1 MNASLSRHLRR
12 AAVCLAL
19 VVAFGVPAGSA
30 PAASAP
36 GGVAMFRGTPDR
48 AGAYSAPP
56 GHEFGGV
63 RWTFATQGAVR
74 SSPAILDGVV
84 YVGSSDGFLYALDL
98 RTGRMRWRYAAGSA
112 VTASPAVAAGRVY
125 GNTYDGRAFALRA
138 ADGRT
143 VWTRSLGPAAPL
155 AWGHES
161 GDDYASSPAIVGTR
175 LYVGGIDGNLYAL
188 DARTGAVIW
197 RLRTGGRI
205 WSSPAVAGGAVYVGS
220 LDGKLYKANAAD
232 GAVRWTFATDG
243 AALDSSA
250 FGYDRRSIQS
260 SPSVGDGIAY
270 VGSRDGTLYAVD
282 AERGTLR
289 WRFDNSV
296 FWSNTS
302 PARAN
307 GLVYAGNSDG
317 LFVQGVDA
325 RSGKEAWKYT
335 TALQVFASPAVAGD
349 AVYTGDWAG
358 FLHAVDAKSG
368 TPLWK
373 YRTAGRRI
381 MSSAAVDGGH
391 LVFGSD
397 DGMVYDLRLGTR
409 ALHRAVFYDAAY
421 AKASHLRSTDAMRDY
436 FSKRG
441 YDVLDEAA
449 LATFLRDRTADRAPS
464 VVVFAIDHLPPS
476 LAGDQPRS
484 GAFRRYLDAGGK
496 VVWPGIAPLLFPAD
510 PQTGDADF
518 KNIDRAAARR
528 LLGVSFEH
536 TNFDVVTAT
545 PTAIGAAWGLASWI
559 PSSWDA
565 DVSSVTTVL
574 ARDEWHGAA
583 AWIKSYGG
591 PPGSGFVRIPVVSNA
606 EGNPLNLTTIQ
617 LAAERFPE

>member
-1 MNASLSRHLRR
+1 MKHSLLRPLRH
-12 AAVCLAL
+12 AAACIAVFT
-19 VVAFGVPAGSA
+19 AFAAPGVSA
-30 PAASAP
+30 PD
-36 GGVAMFRGTPDR
+36 GIAMFRGTPDH
-48 AGAYSAPP
+48 AGTYAAPP

-63 RWTFATQGAVR
+63 RWTFATNGAVR
-74 SSPAILDGVV
+74 SSPEILGGVV
-84 YVGSSDGFLYALDL
+84 YVGSSDGYLYALDE
-98 RTGRMRWRYAAGSA
+98 RTGRMRWRCAGGSA
-112 VTASPAVAAGRVY
+112 VTSSPAVAGGFVY
-125 GNTYDGRAFALRA
+125 AHTYDGRVFAVRA
-138 ADGRT
+138 ADGRP
-143 VWTRSLGPAAPL
+143 VWARSLGPPARL

-161 GDDYASSPAIVGTR
+161 GDDYASSPAVVGAR

-188 DARTGAVIW
+188 DARSGAVIW

-220 LDGKLYKANAAD
+220 LDGKLYKADATD
-232 GAVRWTFATDG
+232 GALRWTFATDG
-243 AALDSSA
+243 AALASGS
-250 FGYDRRSIQS
+250 FGYDRRTIQS

-335 TALQVFASPAVAGD
+335 TALQVFASPSVAGD

-358 FLHAVDAKSG
+358 FMYAVDAKSG
-368 TPLWK
+368 ALFWK
-373 YRTAGRRI
+373 YRSDGRRI
-381 MSSAAVDGGH
+381 MSSAAIDGGH

-397 DGMVYDLRLGTR
+397 DGLVYDLRLGTR
-409 ALHRAVFYDAAY
+409 ALRRAVFYDAAY
-421 AKASHLRSTDAMRDY
+421 TKASHLRSSDAMRDY

-449 LATFLRDRTADRAPS
+449 LASFLRDRTADRMPS
-464 VVVFAIDHLPPS
+464 VVVFAIDHLPAS
-476 LAGDQPRS
+476 VAGEQPRT

-496 VVWPGIAPLLFPAD
+496 VVWPGIAPLLFPSD
-510 PQTGDADF
+510 PKTGDADF
-518 KNIDRAAARR
+518 KNIGRAAAKN
-528 LLGVSFEH
+528 LLDVSFES
-536 TNFDVVTAT
+536 TNFDVVSAM
-545 PTAIGAAWGLASWI
+545 PTAAGETWGLHGWMPA
-559 PSSWDA
+559 SWDA
-565 DVSSVTTVL
+565 DASSVTTVL
-574 ARDEWHGAA
+574 ARDEWHSAA

-591 PPGSGFVRIPVVSNA
+591 PPGSGFVRIPVVHDA

-617 LAAERFPE
+617 LAAERFPD

>member
-1 MNASLSRHLRR
+1 MKRSLSGPLRC
-12 AAVCLAL
+12 AAACISIMA
-19 VVAFGVPAGSA
+19 AFGVPVGAA
-30 PAASAP
+30 PE
-36 GGVAMFRGTPDR
+36 GVAMFRGTADHSGTY
-48 AGAYSAPP
+48 AAPP

-63 RWTFATQGAVR
+63 RWTFATGGAVR
-74 SSPAILDGVV
+74 SSPAILGGVV
-84 YVGSSDGFLYALDL
+84 YIGSTDGYLYALDE
-98 RTGRMRWRYAAGSA
+98 RTGRLRWRYAGGSA
-112 VTASPAVAAGRVY
+112 VTASPAVAGGLVFAQ
-125 GNTYDGRAFALRA
+125 TYDGRAFALRA
-138 ADGRT
+138 ADGRP
-143 VWTRSLGPAAPL
+143 VWTRSLGPAARL

-161 GDDYASSPAIVGTR
+161 GDDYASSPAITGTR
-175 LYVGGIDGNLYAL
+175 IYIGGIDGNVYAL
-188 DARTGAVIW
+188 DARSGAVIW

-205 WSSPAVAGGAVYVGS
+205 WSSPAVAGDAVYVGS
-220 LDGKLYKANAAD
+220 LDGKLYKADAAN
-232 GAVRWTFATDG
+232 GALRWAYATDG
-243 AALDSSA
+243 AALDSGA
-250 FGYDRRSIQS
+250 FGYDRRTIQS

-335 TALQVFASPAVAGD
+335 TALQVFASPSVAGD

-358 FLHAVDAKSG
+358 YFYAVDAKNG
-368 TPLWK
+368 ALLWK
-373 YRTAGRRI
+373 YRTDGRRI
-381 MSSAAVDGGH
+381 MSSAAIDGGH

-409 ALHRAVFYDAAY
+409 ALRRAVFYDAAY
-421 AKASHLRSTDAMRDY
+421 AKATHLRSSDAIRDY

-449 LATFLRDRTADRAPS
+449 LAAFLRDRTADRAPS
-464 VVVFAIDHLPPS
+464 VVVFAIDHLPAA

-510 PQTGDADF
+510 PKTGDADF
-518 KNIDRAAARR
+518 KNIGRAAART
-528 LLGVSFEH
+528 LLDVSFEN
-536 TNFDVVTAT
+536 TNFDVVSAT
-545 PTAIGAAWGLASWI
+545 PTAPGAAWGLQSWML
-559 PSSWDA
+559 SSWDA
-565 DVSSVTTVL
+565 DADSVTTVL
-574 ARDEWHGAA
+574 ARDEWHSAA
-583 AWIKSYGG
+583 AWVKSYGG
-591 PPGSGFVRIPVVSNA
+591 PPGSGFVRIPVVHSA

-617 LAAERFPE
+617 LAAERFPD